1 MPPFNLQQLFLIAA
15 ERSASDLHL
24 TSDQVPLARID
35 GELRPLMTERS
46 AEHEAERC
54 IRSGASAGIHAS
66 RNSETLSA
74 KELSEGLRALVS
86 PVQWEELLR
95 ARSLDIAL
103 ESSCCPDH
111 RLRMNIS
118 FVQGQPVAAIRF
130 LPRKISAFSSLGLPK
145 KLLQFCK
152 SRRGLL
158 LVCGPSGSGKSTTL
172 AALIEEINLSE
183 ALHVVSL
190 EDPVEYVHTSR
201 CALIHQREIGSDCPN
216 FLSGIRAALRSDID
230 VLIIGEMRDS
240 ETISAA
246 LTAAETG
253 HLVMA
258 TLHTQ
263 DAPQSVD
270 RIIDSFVPTQQGQ
283 IRSQLSQCLL
293 GICCQRLV
301 PKINGGRCAAVELL
315 VNNSAVANSIR
326 EGRTE
331 LIKSLIQ
338 TGARDGMQSFDV
350 ALTQLVIDGKITTT
364 TAFENASSP
373 SDLKRLLENRG
384 AAR

>member
-1 MPPFNLQQLFLIAA
+1 MLKNSTFDLNQLLSAA
-15 ERSASDLHL
+15 AQGGASDLHL
-24 TSDQVPLARID
+24 TSGQVPSARID
-35 GELRPLMTERS
+35 GELRAMNFESP
-46 AEHEAERC
+46 AEE
-54 IRSGASAGIHAS
+54 
-66 RNSETLSA
+66 
-74 KELSEGLRALVS
+74 ELSSALRAAVGEK
-86 PVQWEELLR
+86 QWEKFLR

-103 ESSCCPDH
+103 ENSSCPDH
-111 RLRMNIS
+111 RLRINIS

-130 LPRKISAFSSLGLPK
+130 LPRKIAPFSSLGLPK
-145 KLLQFCK
+145 KLLQFCR
-152 SRRGLL
+152 SHRGLL

-172 AALIEEINLSE
+172 ASLLEEINSSE
-183 ALHVVSL
+183 TFHVVTL

-201 CALIHQREIGSDCPN
+201 RSLIHQREIGSDCPS
-216 FLSGIRAALRSDID
+216 FLSGIRDALRSDID
-230 VLIIGEMRDS
+230 ALIIGEMRDP
-240 ETISAA
+240 ETIAAA

-270 RIIDSFVPTQQGQ
+270 RIIDSFVPSQQGQ

-293 GICCQRLV
+293 GICCQRLL
-301 PKINGGRCAAVELL
+301 PKTGGGRVAAVELL

-338 TGARDGMQSFDV
+338 TGARDGMQSFDSSL
-350 ALTQLVIDGKITTT
+350 AQLVREGKITMM
-364 TAFENASSP
+364 AAMAYAASP
-373 SDLKRLLENRG
+373 DDLKRFLENRG

>member
-1 MPPFNLQQLFLIAA
+1 MIVVNC
-15 ERSASDLHL
+15 RN
-24 TSDQVPLARID
+24 
-35 GELRPLMTERS
+35 GE
-46 AEHEAERC
+46 
-54 IRSGASAGIHAS
+54 
-66 RNSETLSA
+66 
-74 KELSEGLRALVS
+74 
-86 PVQWEELLR
+86 
-95 ARSLDIAL
+95 D
-103 ESSCCPDH
+103 
-111 RLRMNIS
+111 
-118 FVQGQPVAAIRF
+118 F
-130 LPRKISAFSSLGLPK
+130 
-145 KLLQFCK
+145 
-152 SRRGLL
+152 
-158 LVCGPSGSGKSTTL
+158 
-172 AALIEEINLSE
+172 INLYE
-183 ALHVVSL
+183 
-190 EDPVEYVHTSR
+190 
-201 CALIHQREIGSDCPN
+201 
-216 FLSGIRAALRSDID
+216 
-230 VLIIGEMRDS
+230 
-240 ETISAA
+240 
-246 LTAAETG
+246 
-253 HLVMA
+253 
-258 TLHTQ
+258 
-263 DAPQSVD
+263 

>member
-1 MPPFNLQQLFLIAA
+1 MLKNSSFNLDNLFSTSA
-15 ERSASDLHL
+15 ESGASDLYL
-24 TSDQVPLARID
+24 TSDEPPLARID
-35 GELRPLMTERS
+35 GELRATNFESPSVE
-46 AEHEAERC
+46 
-54 IRSGASAGIHAS
+54 
-66 RNSETLSA
+66 
-74 KELSEGLRALVS
+74 ELSSALRALVDER
-86 PVQWEELLR
+86 QWQELLQ

-103 ESSCCPDH
+103 ESSSCPDH
-111 RLRMNIS
+111 RLRVNIS
-118 FVQGQPVAAIRF
+118 FVQGRPVAAIRF
-130 LPRKISAFSSLGLPK
+130 LPRKIAAFSTLGLPK

-172 AALIEEINLSE
+172 AALLEEINSSE
-183 ALHVVSL
+183 SLHVVTL

-201 CALIHQREIGSDCPN
+201 RSLIHQREIGSDCPS
-216 FLSGIRAALRSDID
+216 FLAGIRAALRSDID
-230 VLIIGEMRDS
+230 ALIIGEMRDS
-240 ETISAA
+240 ETIAAA

-270 RIIDSFVPTQQGQ
+270 RIIDSFVPSQQGQ

-293 GICCQRLV
+293 GICCQRLL
-301 PKINGGRCAAVELL
+301 PKINGGRSAAVELL

-338 TGARDGMQSFDV
+338 TGARDGMQSFDNSLAQL
-350 ALTQLVIDGKITTT
+350 ALEGKIAPS
-364 TAFENASSP
+364 TALENASSP
-373 SDLKRLLENRG
+373 SDLKRFLQNYG